1 MLRSKFKISSFLSLL
16 ATLMPTPINHVNA
29 DCVEVPIGY
38 APGECT
44 VVVFWHKTTLYE
56 IEYRESREGMITD
69 WIVANVWDPLLRK
82 ITNNVYVN
90 CRGYPGMECVFN
102 SGMPQQLVISPQHRR
117 EYLQFWFGD
126 LGWNTDPEPMA
137 GPTFLGEGAKD
148 RRPYCG
154 VYTDWKLIP
163 YDGDDGKSYKGDPER
178 AVNTIHFHQ
187 TISMCATSKCND
199 SDSDSDTNRNE
210 IIYFIEDGD
219 EIVYFVEDRDYVKIY
234 NRDGIPIYWS
244 RSGLCTHTYYE
255 FELNE
260 VKLL

>member
-16 ATLMPTPINHVNA
+16 ATLILTPINHVNA
-29 DCVEVPIGY
+29 DCVEVPPGY

-44 VVVFWHKTTLYE
+44 VLVYWHKTTLYE

-82 ITNNVYVN
+82 MTNNAFVK

-102 SGMPQQLVISPQHRR
+102 SGTPQQLVISPQHRR

-154 VYTDWKLIP
+154 IYTDWKLLP

-178 AVNTIHFHQ
+178 AVNTIH
-187 TISMCATSKCND
+187 
-199 SDSDSDTNRNE
+199 
-210 IIYFIEDGD
+210 
-219 EIVYFVEDRDYVKIY
+219 
-234 NRDGIPIYWS
+234 
-244 RSGLCTHTYYE
+244 
-255 FELNE
+255 
-260 VKLL
+260 

>member
-1 MLRSKFKISSFLSLL
+1 MLRPKFKISSFLSSL
-16 ATLMPTPINHVNA
+16 ATLITTPINHVNA
-29 DCVEVPIGY
+29 ACIEVPQDY
-38 APGECT
+38 VPGECS
-44 VVVFWHKTTLYE
+44 VAVMWHKITLYE

-69 WIVANVWDPLLRK
+69 WISANIRDPLNRQ

-102 SGMPQQLVISPQHRR
+102 SGTPQQLVISPQHRR

-137 GPTFLGEGAKD
+137 GPTFVGEGAKD

-154 VYTDWKLIP
+154 VYTDWKLLE
-163 YDGDDGKSYKGDPER
+163 YDGDDKKSYKDDPDR
-178 AVNTIHFHQ
+178 TVNTIHFHQ

-199 SDSDSDTNRNE
+199 SDSDNDKNKNEIIYFIEDGDE

-219 EIVYFVEDRDYVKIY
+219 EIVYFVEDR
-234 NRDGIPIYWS
+234 N
-244 RSGLCTHTYYE
+244 
-255 FELNE
+255 
-260 VKLL
+260 